1 MSDRIQDLLHKTI
14 EQRTLETLER
24 IETILDRAFPAP
36 GHTDLM
42 VSPEAID
49 EVLEVNA
56 IDADEPYFGVPHEE
70 APAETTKP
78 KGKRTRK

>member
-49 EVLEVNA
+49 
-56 IDADEPYFGVPHEE
+56 DALDGDVI
-70 APAETTKP
+70 AERGNYEDRYPQDRNEKP
-78 KGKRTRK
+78 TKGKRTRK